1 MSDAN
6 ILFILSGS
14 IACPKACDVIS
25 SLVRQGC
32 RVRVVATTSA
42 LRFVGIPALE
52 GLAGSPVMSDMFAPG
67 AALEHINLTRWADM
81 VVVCPATAGL
91 LNRLAAGLADDLPGA
106 LFLARDPG
114 KPWLVAPA
122 MNPSMWAHPA
132 TRASVGRLEE
142 WGVRVL
148 PVAAGRTACGEVGEG
163 RMLEPDLV
171 VREVRRS
178 LARPARRLRVLVT
191 SGGTA
196 EPVDAVRVLTN
207 TSTGRTG
214 ALIAEHLDAAGHDVV
229 LLRSTSAIAAAA
241 PVRQVTFGSFA
252 DLDARITELLAGE
265 EFDAVIHAAAVGDF
279 GVESA
284 QVGGADAARGGKLP
298 SSGSITLRLRPHPKL
313 IDQMR
318 GRSRNPRL
326 LVVGFKLTSGE
337 GPVAAL
343 GAVRAMFTRGISD
356 LVVYNDASW
365 REEGGDFPAEI
376 HRPAGPVVHCEGRPQ
391 LAAELERMLIEACAG
406 LPPPISQTHPDHAA
420 LP

>member
-1 MSDAN
+1 
-6 ILFILSGS
+6 
-14 IACPKACDVIS
+14 
-25 SLVRQGC
+25 
-32 RVRVVATTSA
+32 
-42 LRFVGIPALE
+42 
-52 GLAGSPVMSDMFAPG
+52 
-67 AALEHINLTRWADM
+67 
-81 VVVCPATAGL
+81 
-91 LNRLAAGLADDLPGA
+91 
-106 LFLARDPG
+106 
-114 KPWLVAPA
+114 
-122 MNPSMWAHPA
+122 
-132 TRASVGRLEE
+132 
-142 WGVRVL
+142 
-148 PVAAGRTACGEVGEG
+148 
-163 RMLEPDLV
+163 MLEPDLV